1 MQAAS
6 RILLLL
12 QILDASNTQVS
23 INYVRHTYR
32 RTRNRD
38 YNKNLIALRFPATLR
53 CSLGLSVLVAG
64 TDPRR
69 ASTWCHQ
76 MLISLQGTVLRI
88 PNPRIETLILSQWS
102 QTIWPDRVLQ
112 NFGGG
117 VYRLE
122 KFKSIQLDDV
132 VV

>member
-1 MQAAS
+1 
-6 RILLLL
+6 
-12 QILDASNTQVS
+12 
-23 INYVRHTYR
+23 
-32 RTRNRD
+32 
-38 YNKNLIALRFPATLR
+38 
-53 CSLGLSVLVAG
+53 
-64 TDPRR
+64 
-69 ASTWCHQ
+69 